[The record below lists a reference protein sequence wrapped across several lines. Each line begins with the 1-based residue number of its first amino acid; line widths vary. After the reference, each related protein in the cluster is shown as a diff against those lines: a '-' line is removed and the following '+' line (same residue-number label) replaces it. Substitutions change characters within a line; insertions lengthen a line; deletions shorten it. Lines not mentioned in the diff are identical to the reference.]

1 MLILKILS
9 RGTFEVQTTL
19 HNNPNTLKDASEA
32 DLKRYTRWLAFWSSR
47 IDQTGSIG
55 NSLSYFQQ
63 FANSNPDLFTGQTTK
78 WIKEGPFENPSAI
91 RGRIGRANSLWVNP
105 NNENHILLGSG
116 NGGLWQ
122 TFNNGQENN

>member
-1 MLILKILS
+1 MKIIHEIIIILIFSVITGGGKSQNLYQLISDPSK
-9 RGTFEVQTTL
+9 TFFEVQTTL
-19 HNNPNTLKDASEA
+19 HNNPNTLKDASEP

-78 WIKEGPFENPSAI
+78 
-91 RGRIGRANSLWVNP
+91 
-105 NNENHILLGSG
+105 
-116 NGGLWQ
+116 
-122 TFNNGQENN
+122 